1 MTEQQIAAAWNEQPF
16 PLDLPENEQA
26 AYIALTMIYRHYREN
41 VLTRKQAQLFKEQLT
56 DWAHCPPME
65 RATAA
70 VCARQRMG
78 ARQERRGCVGE
89 SAYSVHRVWDAN
101 ASEVYG
107 WVKGCTAKMRQTKN

>member
-65 RATAA
+65 R
-70 VCARQRMG
+70 
-78 ARQERRGCVGE
+78 RGCVGE

>member
-41 VLTRKQAQLFKEQLT
+41 VLTREQAQLFKEQLA

-65 RATAA
+65 RAAQLQYA
-70 VCARQRMG
+70 FAQEYQRGKDG
-78 ARQERRGCVGE
+78 A
-89 SAYSVHRVWDAN
+89 
-101 ASEVYG
+101 EVLDNLFALFMEFG
-107 WVKGCTAKMRQTKN
+107 RLLHQRFMDG

>member
-1 MTEQQIAAAWNEQPF
+1 MTEQQITAAWNEQPF

-65 RATAA
+65 RAAQLQYA
-70 VCARQRMG
+70 LANEWARGRNGADVWENLRILFIEYGMLLHQRFIDG
-78 ARQERRGCVGE
+78 
-89 SAYSVHRVWDAN
+89 
-101 ASEVYG
+101 
-107 WVKGCTAKMRQTKN
+107 